1 MKKLIAFDLDGTLAP
16 SKSAL
21 PDSIAEQIRELLTH
35 KQVCVISGGK
45 FAQFEVQLIGNLQAD
60 NSLLHNLHIMPTC
73 GTRYFRFD
81 DVVSDWKQ
89 LYAEDI
95 EEPDKKKIISAL
107 EEGIDALGLR
117 EAKPWGELI
126 EDRGSQI
133 TFSALG
139 QEAPVDAKEKW
150 DPNGDKKLKLRNY
163 VADLIPEFEVRA
175 GGSTSIDITKL
186 GIDKAYGMHKLMDA
200 LSVTQDE
207 ILFVGDRLT
216 EGGND
221 YPVKAMGIDCIEVES
236 WKDTKLVVEVINKL
250 SK

>member
-133 TFSALG
+133 TFSGRG
-139 QEAPVDAKEKW
+139 QDAPIEIKVRWDHDQTKRNTLVNLIKEK
-150 DPNGDKKLKLRNY
+150 
-163 VADLIPEFEVRA
+163 IPQYEISI
-175 GGSTSIDITKL
+175 GGTTSIDITRK
-186 GIDKAYGMHKLMDA
+186 GVDKAYAIRKIKEMLKIQDSDIQFIGDA
-200 LSVTQDE
+200 L
-207 ILFVGDRLT
+207 FK
-216 EGGND
+216 GGND
-221 YPVKAMGIDCIEVES
+221 SPVKKTGVDYIQSEGPDQTIELL
-236 WKDTKLVVEVINKL
+236 TKYL
-250 SK
+250 

>member
-1 MKKLIAFDLDGTLAP
+1 LKKLIAFDLDGTLAP

-133 TFSALG
+133 TFSGRG
-139 QEAPVDAKEKW
+139 QDAPIEIKVRWDHDQTKRNTLVNLIKEK
-150 DPNGDKKLKLRNY
+150 
-163 VADLIPEFEVRA
+163 IPQYEISI
-175 GGSTSIDITKL
+175 GGTTSIDITRK
-186 GIDKAYGMHKLMDA
+186 GVDKAYAIRKIKEMLKIQDSDIQFIGDA
-200 LSVTQDE
+200 L
-207 ILFVGDRLT
+207 FK
-216 EGGND
+216 GGND
-221 YPVKAMGIDCIEVES
+221 SPVKKTGVDYIQSEGPDQTIELL
-236 WKDTKLVVEVINKL
+236 TKYL
-250 SK
+250 